1 MELFI
6 QESLVTVAPA
16 EVLGTDVLVGVFWLF
31 LNRDVVGD
39 VLPVLVPE
47 IIGIDGGDNQGRDS
61 DAVGSGGRMI
71 S

>member
-31 LNRDVVGD
+31 SNRDVVGD

-47 IIGIDGGDNQGRDS
+47 VPGIHAGEQESGNDGAAG
-61 DAVGSGGRMI
+61 
-71 S
+71 